1 MTKYKIFIKSII
13 LSFSLLKHGLM
24 YPLSRFMV
32 HLAVNVLMRLAYQ
45 RMAKQLAYTDH
56 LRAVITINPLS

>member
-1 MTKYKIFIKSII
+1 
-13 LSFSLLKHGLM
+13 
-24 YPLSRFMV
+24 MV

-45 RMAKQLAYTDH
+45 RMAKQLAYADH